1 MNVSNSWSTAVV
13 PRTLCGTLWRP
24 VAIVLCRIQ
33 DFYRAITASRADRGA
48 GARRGMHNARMH
60 SRIAVDLRLA
70 HIYFP
75 CEYEGPTPSIQVARS
90 KKSWQPCAN
99 LVTLGRAPKQTHFLD
114 DMESNMYLSDTSVM
128 LTAGTGAI

>member
-1 MNVSNSWSTAVV
+1 MDQLLNVSNSWSTAVA

-48 GARRGMHNARMH
+48 GARCGMHNARMH

-90 KKSWQPCAN
+90 KKSCSTNSFANSLRTN
-99 LVTLGRAPKQTHFLD
+99 LVNVTVAYVILVR
-114 DMESNMYLSDTSVM
+114 YV
-128 LTAGTGAI
+128 